1 MHFVQFLLHKM
12 LHFQVLMFVKIF
24 SEKLQNILIIFLEV
38 IGLSNPYFRCFK
50 YLAVAL
56 VKSVLINQ
64 LEKFS
69 KSKNPKL
76 IGNFSFISSL
86 SRFNFLFMF
95 LCKNI
100 SPSMPDLSAWYDECA
115 SGLMLSTRCFIW
127 NIGSALEECLLK
139 AFLSERSIASNISTF
154 NSSNWDEIV
163 RAFHFANLTNIHTIQ
178 LFKVNSIS
186 TLMISLFSRI
196 WLGNIIS

>member
-1 MHFVQFLLHKM
+1 M
-12 LHFQVLMFVKIF
+12 
-24 SEKLQNILIIFLEV
+24 

-69 KSKNPKL
+69 KSKAESEFLLYPVCLGL
-76 IGNFSFISSL
+76 IFYSCFYA
-86 SRFNFLFMF
+86 
-95 LCKNI
+95 KI

-139 AFLSERSIASNISTF
+139 AFLSERSIASNISTL

-186 TLMISLFSRI
+186 TLMISLFPRI
-196 WLGNIIS
+196 RLANVEKLTSIQ